1 MSENLFA
8 EPNLKQI
15 TVWARGVL
23 QNKDARDVAV
33 ALSEAAAME
42 GAHVQAWE
50 NYVDLPDRIYVPVR
64 AYAKIS
70 SDPIESRY
78 VFENEAPDIVV
89 LVEETMVKG
98 LKVLKG
104 LKHGGI
110 LVVNSKRSPEE
121 IMGFL
126 EDKGNLG
133 MVVTVDANSMST
145 AVQTLS
151 GAEGATDA
159 TGIGLG
165 ISAPIAGAV
174 VKASGIVDIKN
185 LGSIIKN
192 KEAMKRGFD
201 ECKVLKLDKVEPV
214 KPEPELTAM
223 DLLKKMSFAGTVKS
237 PVSENTAMITG
248 AWKTRRPLLDEE
260 KCTECSTCWIYCPD
274 ACITRSEDGM
284 KFNLKYCKGCA
295 LCEAVC
301 PSDAIAMVPE
311 LDYKD

>member
-1 MSENLFA
+1 MSENLVA

-23 QNKDARDVAV
+23 QNKDARDVV
-33 ALSEAAAME
+33 VGLTEAAAKE

-70 SDPIESRY
+70 SDPIISRY
-78 VFENEAPDIVV
+78 VYENDAPDIVV
-89 LVEETMVKG
+89 LVEETLVKG
-98 LKVLKG
+98 VKVLKG

-110 LVVNSKRSPEE
+110 LVVNTKRSPEE

-133 MVVTVDANSMST
+133 MVITVDADSMST

-165 ISAPIAGAV
+165 ISAPLIGAV
-174 VKASGIVDIKN
+174 VKASEIVKLESLEGVVQN
-185 LGSIIKN
+185 AA
-192 KEAMKRGFD
+192 AMKQGYE
-201 ECKVLKLDKVEPV
+201 ECQVLKLDKIEPA
-214 KPEPELTAM
+214 KPEPEESAK
-223 DLLKKMSFAGTVKS
+223 DLLERMPFAGTVKS
-237 PVSENTAMITG
+237 PVSENTGMVTG
-248 AWKTRRPLLDEE
+248 SWRTRRPILDTDR
-260 KCTECSTCWIYCPD
+260 CVECGTCWIYCPD
-274 ACITRSEDGM
+274 ACITRTDDGI
-284 KFNLKYCKGCA
+284 KYNFKYCKGCA
-295 LCEAVC
+295 ICAAVC
-301 PSDAIAMVPE
+301 PREAVSMVPE
-311 LDYKD
+311 LDYTD